1 MFVKKFLVD
10 IYVDPQATLGF
21 NCTNFIFYCTDKDCH
36 RVWSGQSQS
45 IGLDVEKKKKK
56 LLNFFEPPGKKG
68 RGERAGGHNMEYKD
82 EWVVFVL
89 CQR

>member
-1 MFVKKFLVD
+1 MFVKFFLVD

-45 IGLDVEKKKKK
+45 IGLDVEKKKK
-56 LLNFFEPPGKKG
+56 N
-68 RGERAGGHNMEYKD
+68 Y
-82 EWVVFVL
+82 
-89 CQR
+89 